1 MIHELNNLFRE
12 ALNKIKTIFKKSKN
26 PADTTESEEFL
37 SWPLVAFK
45 GIGSQ

>member
-26 PADTTESEEFL
+26 PADTAESEEFCHDL
-37 SWPLVAFK
+37 LLLLK
-45 GIGSQ
+45 G